1 MSIFRIPVHIFILYL
16 FYSFGSWI
24 QTIFHLFI
32 PGSVIGMMLFLIALL
47 LGFNPKWVGEGTAF
61 LIRHL
66 PLLFLPATV
75 GAISY
80 LHLFSGWGITL
91 IFIALFSTILVMVSS
106 GIVSQQL
113 GMYKDKH
120 YE

>member
-1 MSIFRIPVHIFILYL
+1 MSILRASVHIFILYL
-16 FYSFGSWI
+16 FYWIGSWI
-24 QTIFHLFI
+24 QTTFHLFI
-32 PGSVIGMMLFLIALL
+32 PGSVIGMILFFIALIV
-47 LGFNPKWVGEGTAF
+47 GFNPKWIGQGTTL

-80 LHLFSGWGITL
+80 LHLFSGWGIIL
-91 IFIALFSTILVMVSS
+91 VFIALFSTILVMISS

-113 GMYKDKH
+113 VVYKDKKR
-120 YE
+120 